1 MWALT
6 YPWIILV
13 CFFAAVIIALKKH
26 YWITGGLVIIG
37 LLLNWLCECFAF
49 SFVSDKGMCSKSSIK
64 VMTWN
69 IDGSQYDSLKVSEI
83 ANVIHRHNP
92 DVMFLSEDFEET
104 GIWLDSLLKKNYP
117 YSNNLGYSGHQFYS
131 KYLLDSIRVVKV
143 ENYDNPLRIHVSVM
157 VNGQYIDIY
166 GCHLASNNYTASQ
179 EDFHFDQVNDHH
191 DAKQYLKN
199 VRDASRL
206 RKMEAQAII
215 KDMTDRATIIMGDFN
230 DVSGSPALRTF
241 QAAGFQ
247 DAWWKGG
254 LGYGATI
261 HYPLPY
267 RIDHIM
273 YNDWLRLKSI
283 NKIDAKGFSD
293 HDALVAEFYFQRK

>member
-6 YPWIILV
+6 YPWIIII
-13 CFFAAVIIALKKH
+13 CFFAAVIVALKKH
-26 YWITGGLVIIG
+26 FWIAGGLVIIG

-49 SFVSDKGMCSKSSIK
+49 SLVSDKGTCSKSTIK
-64 VMTWN
+64 VMAWN
-69 IDGSQYDSLKVSEI
+69 IDGSKFDSLKVSEI
-83 ANVIHRHNP
+83 ASAIHKHNP
-92 DVMFLSEDFEET
+92 DVIFLSENFEET
-104 GIWLDSLLKKNYP
+104 GIWLDSLLKKSYP
-117 YSNNLGYSGHQFYS
+117 YSSNLGHSGHQFYS
-131 KYLLDSIRVVKV
+131 KYLLDSIRVIKV
-143 ENYDNPLRIHVSVM
+143 EDYDNPLRIHVSVM
-157 VNGQYIDIY
+157 VNGQSIDIY
-166 GCHLASNNYTASQ
+166 GCHLASNNYTASHV
-179 EDFHFDQVNDHH
+179 DFHLDQVNDHH

-206 RKMEAQAII
+206 REMEAQAII

-230 DVSGSPALRTF
+230 DVSSSPALRTF

-254 LGYGATI
+254 MGFGATI

-273 YNDWLRLKSI
+273 YNDRLRLKSI
-283 NKIDAKGFSD
+283 KKIDAKGLSD
-293 HDALVAEFYFQRK
+293 HDALVAEFYF

>member
-6 YPWIILV
+6 YPWIILI
-13 CFFAAVIIALKKH
+13 CFIAAVIIGLKKH
-26 YWITGGLVIIG
+26 YWIAGGFVITG

-49 SFVSDKGMCSKSSIK
+49 SFVFDKGIYGKSAVK
-64 VMTWN
+64 VMAWN
-69 IDGSQYDSLKVSEI
+69 IDGSQYDSLKVSKI
-83 ANVIHRHNP
+83 ANVIHKHNP
-92 DVMFLSEDFEET
+92 DVVFLSEDFNET

-117 YSNNLGYSGHQFYS
+117 YSSNLGHSGHQFYS
-131 KYLLDSIRVVKV
+131 KYLLDSIRVIEV
-143 ENYDNPLRIHVSVM
+143 EDYDNPLRIHVSVI
-157 VNGQYIDIY
+157 VNGQSIDIY

-179 EDFHFDQVNDHH
+179 VDFHLDQVNDHH

-206 RKMEAQAII
+206 REMEAQAII

-230 DVSGSPALRTF
+230 DVSSSPALRTF

-254 LGYGATI
+254 MGFGATI

-273 YNDWLRLKSI
+273 YNDRLRLKSI
-283 NKIDAKGFSD
+283 KKIDAKGLSD
-293 HDALVAEFYFQRK
+293 HDALVAEFYF